1 MVLYVTVLAQI
12 IQYNKKILDRD
23 WKQSILYVMHMSISH
38 IYIYCIHTNR
48 HMKSRA
54 FTSILEAPF

>member
-38 IYIYCIHTNR
+38 IYIYTVYTQTDI
-48 HMKSRA
+48 
-54 FTSILEAPF
+54 